1 MSVQL
6 NGETV
11 KTYAYGDEN
20 WKDLLT
26 SFNGQG
32 IIYDEIG
39 NPLSY
44 RGMTMQ
50 WKGGRRLASLTKDGL
65 SVSYEYNTDGI
76 RTQKTVNGVTTK
88 YYLDGSSVLRQ
99 VTGDDVLEFFYD
111 SNGVVGFYYN
121 NTPYYYLKNIQGD
134 VVGIL
139 DANGTQVVSY
149 TYDAWGKLIET
160 TGTLADTIGH
170 LNPFRYRSYYYDS
183 ETGLYYLNSRY
194 YDAEVGRFISVDN
207 AISGT
212 GNSVQGYNL
221 FAYCFSNPV
230 NMDDHTGNWPKWLE
244 KTAKVVAV
252 AAVAVT
258 AVAVVAVEN
267 AGTGGFALDAAGVAF
282 GTACGGLV
290 GGIANEKKGESFING
305 WVGGAVNGFTQSLGT
320 ATFGPAGTI
329 VGGGAGS
336 GLGTAVT
343 EKLNNRG
350 KPKEKEK
357 SLKAI
362 LKDSLKSAAIGTLM
376 STITAGIGYG
386 IDYAQSPFGYNSWS
400 SSLNPGT
407 GIFPITPGFGEMMKG
422 LFGSVDDALAYIFC
436 E

>member
-1 MSVQL
+1 MYTYDAGGNLLSVQL

-26 SFNGQG
+26 SFNGQD

-99 VTGDDVLEFFYD
+99 VTGNDVLEFFYD

-160 TGTLADTIGH
+160 TGTLADTISQ

-194 YDAEVGRFISVDN
+194 YDAETSRFLN
-207 AISGT
+207 ADGYVQT
-212 GNSVQGYNL
+212 GQGMLDKNM
-221 FAYCFSNPV
+221 FAYCMNNPIV
-230 NMDDHTGNWPKWLE
+230 MADASGNFPWPVI
-244 KTAKVVAV
+244 AFIGVCVII
-252 AAVAVT
+252 
-258 AVAVVAVEN
+258 
-267 AGTGGFALDAAGVAF
+267 GGVL
-282 GTACGGLV
+282 GGLSDKSMYEAAMSSSNNSSVNNDNSALSNKHKNDLSNQTNSFTSNKNSTSSNAQSNGFNNKNVGKNKSSSNQKAKLSIEDRLKNIFIGATLGLGV
-290 GGIANEKKGESFING
+290 GGILVAT
-305 WVGGAVNGFTQSLGT
+305 GGAA
-320 ATFGPAGTI
+320 ATVLSPTSAIFG
-329 VGGGAGS
+329 VS
-336 GLGTAVT
+336 GM
-343 EKLNNRG
+343 K
-350 KPKEKEK
+350 
-357 SLKAI
+357 I
-362 LKDSLKSAAIGTLM
+362 CAIG
-376 STITAGIGYG
+376 
-386 IDYAQSPFGYNSWS
+386 
-400 SSLNPGT
+400 
-407 GIFPITPGFGEMMKG
+407 
-422 LFGSVDDALAYIFC
+422 ALAFDLEAIVFAPFYFVELEPI
-436 E
+436 EWISD